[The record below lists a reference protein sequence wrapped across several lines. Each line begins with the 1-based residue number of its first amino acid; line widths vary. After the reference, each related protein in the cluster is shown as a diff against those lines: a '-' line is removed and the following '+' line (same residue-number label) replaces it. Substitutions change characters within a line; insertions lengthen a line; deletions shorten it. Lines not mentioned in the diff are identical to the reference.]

1 MNRCVVVEL
10 AMSPRTTPLPRDID
24 ELILLVL
31 AKEAENEDLK
41 GQLEALK
48 QMIFGAKSER
58 LMVLAAEQGL
68 LDLGDLVEVV
78 VPDAVNDDR
87 PKESPRATTS
97 KPAERNIGALP
108 AHLPRCEEVIE
119 PESTACP
126 CCGSKLHR
134 IGETSSE
141 ALDVVPAIV
150 RVKKT
155 IRPKYACRACE
166 SAVVQAPAPS
176 RVTTG
181 GMASTALVAH
191 VVTSKFAWHLPL
203 HRQSQMFA
211 AQGVKLD
218 RGTLGFW
225 VKRAAWWLKPL
236 YERLLGFIRSQ
247 PKVFSDETRL
257 PRLDPGRGR
266 TKICQLWGQAVDD
279 RPWRGPAPPAVGWV
293 FAESRGAEAIEAQ
306 LQTFSGILQV
316 DGYAAYETLA
326 AHRRKTN
333 GGEIRLAH
341 CLAHARR
348 KFVEVYQRTASAAA
362 MEVLTMIAEIY
373 RVEKMVRGED
383 ADRRLEARGTHS
395 APIMA
400 ALKEKLL
407 ATRVEISCQSSLAKA
422 IDYTLAR
429 WDGLTAFLGDGRI
442 EVDSNVIERS
452 MKSVALTRKNALF
465 AGNAQGGETWAILSS
480 LIETAKLN
488 GLDPQAW
495 LTDVLESIVTGRVTN
510 DRLDEL
516 LPWHWKTAE
525 AVAA

>member
-1 MNRCVVVEL
+1 
-10 AMSPRTTPLPRDID
+10 MSPRTTPLPRDID

-41 GQLEALK
+41 GQLAALR
-48 QMIFGAKSER
+48 QMIFGAKSEK
-58 LMVLAAEQGL
+58 LVVLAAEQGL
-68 LDLGDLVEVV
+68 LDLGDIVEVST
-78 VPDAVNDDR
+78 PLAANDDR
-87 PKESPRATTS
+87 PKEPPRTKAS

-108 AHLPRCEEVIE
+108 AHLPRCEEVVE

-126 CCGSKLHR
+126 CCGLRLHR

-166 SAVVQAPAPS
+166 STVVQAPAPS

-181 GMASTALVAH
+181 GMATTALVAH

-257 PRLDPGRGR
+257 PQLDPGRGR

-316 DGYAAYETLA
+316 DGYIAYETLA
-326 AHRRKTN
+326 GRRRKTN

-362 MEVLTMIAEIY
+362 MDVLTMIAEIY
-373 RVEKMVRGED
+373 RVEAMVRGED
-383 ADRRLEARGTHS
+383 AERRLDARGTHS

-407 ATRVEISCQSSLAKA
+407 ATRAEISSQSSLAKA

-429 WDGLTAFLGDGRI
+429 WDGLTAFLSDGRI

-452 MKSVALTRKNALF
+452 MKSVALTRKNSLF
-465 AGNAQGGETWAILSS
+465 AGNAQGGKTWAILSS

-495 LTDVLESIVTGRVTN
+495 LTNVLESIVTGRVTN
-510 DRLDEL
+510 DRLDEV
-516 LPWHWKTAE
+516 LPWRWKTAE
-525 AVAA
+525 AMAA